1 MGTPGCQV
9 FKVGKGSEGLFLHVV
24 VEMECLLFNSYTSM
38 ILSASMGLC
47 QPSSGIPQ
55 IQAVPASTL

>member
-9 FKVGKGSEGLFLHVV
+9 FKVGKDSKGLFLHVV
-24 VEMECLLFNSYTSM
+24 VEMECLLFNSCTSM

-47 QPSSGIPQ
+47 QPSSDIPQ
-55 IQAVPASTL
+55 IRAVLASTL